1 MQRTLTPFANSLHGL
16 KAQSNMKTLITGMG
30 IWSCIG
36 TSLPEVTINLRE
48 GNSGIGHIQE
58 RADYGYQ
65 STLSGIVP
73 PVLDSIISDLPRHI
87 RICMGEP
94 ARYAYMAVLQAIKQ
108 SQLADLHNVALIVS
122 NDSTAG
128 SAAETEAIMHER
140 HDTRYLGAGKVFQS
154 LNSTV
159 SMNLAS
165 IFHLNGLSLTLSAAC
180 AGGGHAIGI
189 AHSLIQSGQ
198 IDCAIVVGAQEVG
211 LHAYTSFDA
220 IGVFSREASRPF
232 DKNRSGLV
240 PSGGAAAL
248 ILESDKHFSN
258 RMANVPSASQ
268 EVSEPTPIASIL
280 GYGFSTSPSIATPDK
295 DSILASMTMALD
307 NAERHEYQVLPA
319 FSLGMISAHATGTKD
334 GDRAEADAITTF
346 IENSKRGYHEP
357 YVKDVAPWISSTKAL
372 TGHECWMSGVSQMVY
387 TLIQM
392 QNRFVAPNPNLTQP
406 DECCSTLRMVR
417 EATPWHIASHA
428 LLNAFGFGGTNSSI
442 VIKKE

>member
-1 MQRTLTPFANSLHGL
+1 
-16 KAQSNMKTLITGMG
+16 MKTFITGMG

-36 TSLPEVTINLRE
+36 TSIPEVTQSLRE
-48 GNSGIGHIQE
+48 GKSGIGHIKE

-73 PVLDSIISDLPRHI
+73 PVPDSLISDLPRSK

-108 SQLADLHNVALIVS
+108 AQLTDLHNVALIVS

-128 SAAETEAIMHER
+128 AAAETEALMQER

-180 AGGGHAIGI
+180 AGGGHAIGL
-189 AHSLIQSGQ
+189 AHSLIQSKQ

-240 PSGGAAAL
+240 PSGGAAAI
-248 ILESDKHFSN
+248 ILESDEHFRN
-258 RMANVPSASQ
+258 RMATITEGGVT
-268 EVSEPTPIASIL
+268 TPLASIL
-280 GYGFSTSPSIATPDK
+280 GYGFSTSPSIATPNAE
-295 DSILASMTMALD
+295 SILASMTMALD

-334 GDRAEADAITTF
+334 GDRAEAEAISTF
-346 IENSKRGYHEP
+346 ITNSKRGYHEP
-357 YVKDVAPWISSTKAL
+357 YVKDVAPWVSSTKAL

-392 QNRFVAPNPNLTQP
+392 HNRFVAPNPNLTDP
-406 DECCSTLRMVR
+406 DDACSTLRIAR
-417 EATPWHIASHA
+417 ETTPWHIASHA

>member
-1 MQRTLTPFANSLHGL
+1 
-16 KAQSNMKTLITGMG
+16 MKTFIAGMG

-36 TSLPEVTINLRE
+36 TSIPEVTQSLRE
-48 GNSGIGHIQE
+48 GKSGIGHIKE

-73 PVLDSIISDLPRHI
+73 QVPDSLISDLTRSK

-108 SQLADLHNVALIVS
+108 AQLTDLHNVALIVS

-128 SAAETEAIMHER
+128 AAAETEALMQER

-165 IFHLNGLSLTLSAAC
+165 IFHLDGLSLTLSAAC
-180 AGGGHAIGI
+180 AGGGHAIGL
-189 AHSLIQSGQ
+189 AHSLIQSKQ

-248 ILESDKHFSN
+248 ILESDEHFRN
-258 RMANVPSASQ
+258 RMATEGGVT
-268 EVSEPTPIASIL
+268 TPLASIL
-280 GYGFSTSPSIATPDK
+280 GYGFSTSPSIATPNAE
-295 DSILASMTMALD
+295 SILASMTMALN

-334 GDRAEADAITTF
+334 GDRAEAEAISTF
-346 IENSKRGYHEP
+346 IANIKRGYHEP

-392 QNRFVAPNPNLTQP
+392 HNRFVAPNPNLTDP
-406 DECCSTLRMVR
+406 DDACSTLRIAR
-417 EATPWHIASHA
+417 ETTPWYIASHA

>member
-1 MQRTLTPFANSLHGL
+1 
-16 KAQSNMKTLITGMG
+16 MKTLITGMG

-48 GNSGIGHIQE
+48 GKSGIGHIQE

-73 PVLDSIISDLPRHI
+73 PVPDSLISDLPRHI

-108 SQLADLHNVALIVS
+108 AQLADLHNVALIVS

-128 SAAETEAIMHER
+128 AAAETESIMHER

-165 IFHLNGLSLTLSAAC
+165 IFKLNGLSLTLSAAC
-180 AGGGHAIGI
+180 AGGGHAVGI

-248 ILESDKHFSN
+248 IIESDNHFRN
-258 RMANVPSASQ
+258 RMATAPSASP
-268 EVSEPTPIASIL
+268 EVSEPIHLASIL

-295 DSILASMTMALD
+295 DSILASMTMALN

-319 FSLGMISAHATGTKD
+319 FSLDMISAHATGTKD

-392 QNRFVAPNPNLTQP
+392 HNRFVAPNPNLTEP
-406 DECCSTLRMVR
+406 DECCSTLRMAR
-417 EATPWHIASHA
+417 EATPWHIGGYA

>member
-1 MQRTLTPFANSLHGL
+1 
-16 KAQSNMKTLITGMG
+16 MG

-48 GNSGIGHIQE
+48 GKSGIGHIQE

-73 PVLDSIISDLPRHI
+73 PVPDSLISDLPRHI

-122 NDSTAG
+122 NDSTSGAV
-128 SAAETEAIMHER
+128 AETEAIMHER

-159 SMNLAS
+159 SMNLAG

-189 AHSLIQSGQ
+189 AHSLILSGQ

-248 ILESDKHFSN
+248 ILESDKHFRN
-258 RMANVPSASQ
+258 RMANVPSASP
-268 EVSEPTPIASIL
+268 EVSEPTPLASIL

-295 DSILASMTMALD
+295 DSIIASMTMALD
-307 NAERHEYQVLPA
+307 NAERHEYQVIPA

-357 YVKDVAPWISSTKAL
+357 YIKDVAPWISSTKAL

-392 QNRFVAPNPNLTQP
+392 HNRFVAPNPNLTQP

-428 LLNAFGFGGTNSSI
+428 LLNSFGFGGTNSSI

>member
-1 MQRTLTPFANSLHGL
+1 
-16 KAQSNMKTLITGMG
+16 MKTFITGMG

-36 TSLPEVTINLRE
+36 TSIPEVTQSLRE
-48 GNSGIGHIQE
+48 GKSGIGHIKE

-73 PVLDSIISDLPRHI
+73 PVPDSLISDLPRSK

-108 SQLADLHNVALIVS
+108 AQLTDLHNVALIVS

-128 SAAETEAIMHER
+128 AAAETEALMQER
-140 HDTRYLGAGKVFQS
+140 HDTRYLGAGKVFQL

-165 IFHLNGLSLTLSAAC
+165 IFHLDGLSLTLSAAC
-180 AGGGHAIGI
+180 AGGGHAIGL
-189 AHSLIQSGQ
+189 AHSLIQSKQ
-198 IDCAIVVGAQEVG
+198 IDCAVVVGAQEVG

-248 ILESDKHFSN
+248 ILESDEHFRN
-258 RMANVPSASQ
+258 RMATEGGVT
-268 EVSEPTPIASIL
+268 TPLASIL
-280 GYGFSTSPSIATPDK
+280 GYGFSTSPSIATPNAE
-295 DSILASMTMALD
+295 SILASMTMALN

-334 GDRAEADAITTF
+334 GDRAEAEAISTF
-346 IENSKRGYHEP
+346 ITKSKRGYHEP

-392 QNRFVAPNPNLTQP
+392 HNRFVAPNPNLTDP
-406 DECCSTLRMVR
+406 DDACSTLRIAR
-417 EATPWHIASHA
+417 ETTPWYIASHA

>member
-1 MQRTLTPFANSLHGL
+1 
-16 KAQSNMKTLITGMG
+16 MKTFITGMG

-36 TSLPEVTINLRE
+36 TSIPEVTQSLRE
-48 GNSGIGHIQE
+48 GKSGIGHIKE

-73 PVLDSIISDLPRHI
+73 LVPDSLISDLQRSK

-108 SQLADLHNVALIVS
+108 AQLTDLYNVALIVS

-128 SAAETEAIMHER
+128 AAAETESLMQER

-180 AGGGHAIGI
+180 AGGGHAIGL
-189 AHSLIQSGQ
+189 AHSLIQSKQ

-248 ILESDKHFSN
+248 ILESDEHFRN
-258 RMANVPSASQ
+258 RMATEGGVT
-268 EVSEPTPIASIL
+268 TPLASIL
-280 GYGFSTSPSIATPDK
+280 GYGFSTSPSIATPNAE
-295 DSILASMTMALD
+295 SILASMTMALN

-334 GDRAEADAITTF
+334 GDRAEAEAISTF
-346 IENSKRGYHEP
+346 ITNSKRGYHEP

-392 QNRFVAPNPNLTQP
+392 HNRFVAPNPNLTDP
-406 DECCSTLRMVR
+406 DDACSTLRIAR
-417 EATPWHIASHA
+417 ETTPWYIASHA

>member
-1 MQRTLTPFANSLHGL
+1 
-16 KAQSNMKTLITGMG
+16 MKTFITGMG

-36 TSLPEVTINLRE
+36 TSIPEVTQSLRE
-48 GNSGIGHIQE
+48 GKSGIGHIKE

-73 PVLDSIISDLPRHI
+73 PVPDSLISDLPRSK

-108 SQLADLHNVALIVS
+108 AQLSDLHNVALIVS

-128 SAAETEAIMHER
+128 AAAETEALMQER

-180 AGGGHAIGI
+180 AGGGHTIGL
-189 AHSLIQSGQ
+189 AHSLIQSKQ
-198 IDCAIVVGAQEVG
+198 IACAIVVGAQEVG

-248 ILESDKHFSN
+248 ILESDEHFRN
-258 RMANVPSASQ
+258 RMATITEGGVTSPL
-268 EVSEPTPIASIL
+268 ASIL
-280 GYGFSTSPSIATPDK
+280 GYGFSTSPSIATPNAE
-295 DSILASMTMALD
+295 SILASMTMALD

-334 GDRAEADAITTF
+334 GDRAEAEAISTF
-346 IENSKRGYHEP
+346 IANSKRGYHEP

-392 QNRFVAPNPNLTQP
+392 HNRFVAPNPNLTDP
-406 DECCSTLRMVR
+406 DDACSTLRIAR
-417 EATPWHIASHA
+417 ETTPWHIASHA

>member
-1 MQRTLTPFANSLHGL
+1 
-16 KAQSNMKTLITGMG
+16 MKTFITGMG

-36 TSLPEVTINLRE
+36 TSIPEVTQSLRE
-48 GNSGIGHIQE
+48 GKSGIGHIKE

-73 PVLDSIISDLPRHI
+73 PVPDSLISDLPRSK

-108 SQLADLHNVALIVS
+108 AQLSDLHNVALIVS

-128 SAAETEAIMHER
+128 AAAETEALMQER

-180 AGGGHAIGI
+180 AGGGHAIGL
-189 AHSLIQSGQ
+189 AHSLIQSKQ

-248 ILESDKHFSN
+248 ILESDEHFRN
-258 RMANVPSASQ
+258 RMATITEGGVT
-268 EVSEPTPIASIL
+268 TPLVSIL
-280 GYGFSTSPSIATPDK
+280 GYGFSTSPSIATPNAE
-295 DSILASMTMALD
+295 SILASMTMALD

-334 GDRAEADAITTF
+334 GDRAEADAISTF
-346 IENSKRGYHEP
+346 IINSKRGYHEP

-392 QNRFVAPNPNLTQP
+392 HNRFVAPNPNLTDP
-406 DECCSTLRMVR
+406 DDACSTLRIAR
-417 EATPWHIASHA
+417 ETTPWHIASHA

>member
-1 MQRTLTPFANSLHGL
+1 
-16 KAQSNMKTLITGMG
+16 MKTFITGMG

-36 TSLPEVTINLRE
+36 TSIPEVTQSLRE
-48 GNSGIGHIQE
+48 GKSGIGHIKE

-73 PVLDSIISDLPRHI
+73 PVPDSLISDLPRSK

-108 SQLADLHNVALIVS
+108 AQLTDLHNVALIVS

-128 SAAETEAIMHER
+128 AAAETEALMQER

-180 AGGGHAIGI
+180 AGGGHAIGL
-189 AHSLIQSGQ
+189 AHSLIQSKQ

-248 ILESDKHFSN
+248 ILESDEHFRN
-258 RMANVPSASQ
+258 RMATATEGGVTAPL
-268 EVSEPTPIASIL
+268 ASIL
-280 GYGFSTSPSIATPDK
+280 GYGFSTSPSIATPNAE
-295 DSILASMTMALD
+295 SILASMTMALD

-334 GDRAEADAITTF
+334 GDRAEAEAISTF
-346 IENSKRGYHEP
+346 IANSKRGYHEP

-392 QNRFVAPNPNLTQP
+392 HNRFVAPNPNLTDP
-406 DECCSTLRMVR
+406 DDACSTLRIAR
-417 EATPWHIASHA
+417 ETTPWHIASHA

>member
-1 MQRTLTPFANSLHGL
+1 
-16 KAQSNMKTLITGMG
+16 MKTFITGMG

-36 TSLPEVTINLRE
+36 TSIPEVTQSLRE
-48 GNSGIGHIQE
+48 GKSGIGHIKE

-73 PVLDSIISDLPRHI
+73 PVPDSLISDLPRSK

-108 SQLADLHNVALIVS
+108 AQLTDLHNVALIVS

-128 SAAETEAIMHER
+128 AAAETEALMQER

-180 AGGGHAIGI
+180 AGGGHAIGL
-189 AHSLIQSGQ
+189 AHSLIQSKQ

-248 ILESDKHFSN
+248 ILESDEHFRN
-258 RMANVPSASQ
+258 RMATITEGGVT
-268 EVSEPTPIASIL
+268 TPLASIL
-280 GYGFSTSPSIATPDK
+280 GYGFSTSPSIATPNAE
-295 DSILASMTMALD
+295 SILASMTMALN

-334 GDRAEADAITTF
+334 GDRAEAEAISTF
-346 IENSKRGYHEP
+346 ITNSKRGYHEP

-392 QNRFVAPNPNLTQP
+392 HNRFVAPNPNLTDP
-406 DECCSTLRMVR
+406 DDACSTLRIAR
-417 EATPWHIASHA
+417 ETTPWHIASHA

>member
-1 MQRTLTPFANSLHGL
+1 
-16 KAQSNMKTLITGMG
+16 MKTFITGMG

-36 TSLPEVTINLRE
+36 TSIPEVTNSLRE
-48 GNSGIGHIQE
+48 GKSGIGHIKE

-73 PVLDSIISDLPRHI
+73 PVPDSIISDLPRSK

-108 SQLADLHNVALIVS
+108 AQLTDFHNVALIVS

-128 SAAETEAIMHER
+128 AAAETEALMQER

-180 AGGGHAIGI
+180 AGGGHAIGL
-189 AHSLIQSGQ
+189 AHSLIQSKQ

-248 ILESDKHFSN
+248 ILESDKHFRN
-258 RMANVPSASQ
+258 RMATADASQ
-268 EVSEPTPIASIL
+268 EVSEPTPLASIL
-280 GYGFSTSPSIATPDK
+280 GYGFSTSPSIATPNAE
-295 DSILASMTMALD
+295 SILASMTMALN

-319 FSLGMISAHATGTKD
+319 FSLSMISAHATGTKD
-334 GDRAEADAITTF
+334 GDRAEAEAISTF
-346 IENSKRGYHEP
+346 ITSSKRGYHES

-392 QNRFVAPNPNLTQP
+392 HNRFVAPNPNLTDP
-406 DECCSTLRMVR
+406 DDACSTLRIAR
-417 EATPWHIASHA
+417 ETTPWHIASHA

>member
-1 MQRTLTPFANSLHGL
+1 
-16 KAQSNMKTLITGMG
+16 MKTFITGMG

-36 TSLPEVTINLRE
+36 TSIPEVTQSLRE
-48 GNSGIGHIQE
+48 GKSGIGHIKE

-73 PVLDSIISDLPRHI
+73 PVPDSLISDLPRSK

-94 ARYAYMAVLQAIKQ
+94 ARYAYMAVVQAIKQ
-108 SQLADLHNVALIVS
+108 AQLTDLHNVALIVS

-128 SAAETEAIMHER
+128 AAAETEALMQER

-165 IFHLNGLSLTLSAAC
+165 ILHLNGLSLTLSAAC
-180 AGGGHAIGI
+180 AGGGHAIGL
-189 AHSLIQSGQ
+189 AHSLIQSKQ
-198 IDCAIVVGAQEVG
+198 IDCAVVVGAQEVG

-220 IGVFSREASRPF
+220 IGVFSRAASRPF

-248 ILESDKHFSN
+248 ILESDEHFRN
-258 RMANVPSASQ
+258 RMATATESGVTTPSRSATVPSGCSP
-268 EVSEPTPIASIL
+268 EGPEPSPLASIL
-280 GYGFSTSPSIATPDK
+280 GYGFSTSPSIATPNAE
-295 DSILASMTMALD
+295 SILASMTMALN

-334 GDRAEADAITTF
+334 GDRAEAEAISTF
-346 IENSKRGYHEP
+346 IANSKRGYHEP

-392 QNRFVAPNPNLTQP
+392 HNRFVAPNPNLTDP
-406 DECCSTLRMVR
+406 DDACSTLRIAR
-417 EATPWHIASHA
+417 ETTPWYIASHA

>member
-1 MQRTLTPFANSLHGL
+1 
-16 KAQSNMKTLITGMG
+16 MKTFITGMG

-36 TSLPEVTINLRE
+36 TSIPEVTQSLRE
-48 GNSGIGHIQE
+48 GKSGIGHIKE

-73 PVLDSIISDLPRHI
+73 PVPDSLIYDLPRSK

-108 SQLADLHNVALIVS
+108 AQLTDLYNVALIVS

-128 SAAETEAIMHER
+128 AAAETESLMQER

-180 AGGGHAIGI
+180 AGGGHAIGL
-189 AHSLIQSGQ
+189 AHSLIQSKQ

-248 ILESDKHFSN
+248 ILESDEHFRN
-258 RMANVPSASQ
+258 RMATEGGVT
-268 EVSEPTPIASIL
+268 TPLASIL
-280 GYGFSTSPSIATPDK
+280 GYGFSTSPSIATPNAE
-295 DSILASMTMALD
+295 SILASMTMALN

-334 GDRAEADAITTF
+334 GDRAEAEAISTF
-346 IENSKRGYHEP
+346 ITNSKRGYHEP

-392 QNRFVAPNPNLTQP
+392 HNRFVAPNPNLTDP
-406 DECCSTLRMVR
+406 DDACSTLRIAR
-417 EATPWHIASHA
+417 ETTPWYIASHA

>member
-1 MQRTLTPFANSLHGL
+1 
-16 KAQSNMKTLITGMG
+16 MKTFITGMG

-36 TSLPEVTINLRE
+36 TSIPEVTKSLRE
-48 GNSGIGHIQE
+48 GKSGIGHIKE

-73 PVLDSIISDLPRHI
+73 PVPDSIISDLPRSK

-108 SQLADLHNVALIVS
+108 AQLTDLHNVALIVS
-122 NDSTAG
+122 NDSTAEA
-128 SAAETEAIMHER
+128 AAETEALMQER

-165 IFHLNGLSLTLSAAC
+165 IFHLNGLSLTISAAC
-180 AGGGHAIGI
+180 AGGGHAIGL
-189 AHSLIQSGQ
+189 AHSLIQSKQ

-211 LHAYTSFDA
+211 LHSYTSFDA
-220 IGVFSREASRPF
+220 IGVFSRESSRPF

-248 ILESDKHFSN
+248 ILESDEHFRN
-258 RMANVPSASQ
+258 RMATADASP
-268 EVSEPTPIASIL
+268 EVSEPTPLASIL
-280 GYGFSTSPSIATPDK
+280 GYGFSTSPSIATPNAE
-295 DSILASMTMALD
+295 SILASMTMALN
-307 NAERHEYQVLPA
+307 NAERHEYQVIPA

-334 GDRAEADAITTF
+334 GDRAEAEAISTF
-346 IENSKRGYHEP
+346 ITSSKRGYHES

-392 QNRFVAPNPNLTQP
+392 HNRFVAPNPNLTDP
-406 DECCSTLRMVR
+406 DDACSTLRIAR
-417 EATPWHIASHA
+417 ETTPWHIASHA

>member
-1 MQRTLTPFANSLHGL
+1 
-16 KAQSNMKTLITGMG
+16 MG

-36 TSLPEVTINLRE
+36 TSTPEVTQSLRE
-48 GNSGIGHIQE
+48 GKSGIGHIKE

-73 PVLDSIISDLPRHI
+73 PVPDSLLTDLPRSK

-108 SQLADLHNVALIVS
+108 AQLTDLHNVALIVS

-128 SAAETEAIMHER
+128 AAAETEALMQER

-180 AGGGHAIGI
+180 AGGGHAIGL
-189 AHSLIQSGQ
+189 AHSLIQSKQ
-198 IDCAIVVGAQEVG
+198 IECAIVVGAQEVG

-248 ILESDKHFSN
+248 ILESDEHFRN
-258 RMANVPSASQ
+258 RMATATEGGVTTPS
-268 EVSEPTPIASIL
+268 PLASIL
-280 GYGFSTSPSIATPDK
+280 GYGFSTSPSIATPNAE
-295 DSILASMTMALD
+295 SILASMTMALN

-334 GDRAEADAITTF
+334 GDRAEAEAISTF
-346 IENSKRGYHEP
+346 ITNSKRGYHEP
-357 YVKDVAPWISSTKAL
+357 YVKDVTPWISSTKAL

-392 QNRFVAPNPNLTQP
+392 HNRFVAPNPNLTDP
-406 DECCSTLRMVR
+406 DDAYSTLRIAR
-417 EATPWHIASHA
+417 ETTPWHIASHA

>member
-1 MQRTLTPFANSLHGL
+1 
-16 KAQSNMKTLITGMG
+16 MKTFITGMG

-36 TSLPEVTINLRE
+36 TSIPEVTQSLRE
-48 GNSGIGHIQE
+48 GKSGIGHIKE

-73 PVLDSIISDLPRHI
+73 QVPDSLISNLPRSK

-108 SQLADLHNVALIVS
+108 AQLTDLHNVALIVS
-122 NDSTAG
+122 NDSTAEA
-128 SAAETEAIMHER
+128 AAETEALMQER

-180 AGGGHAIGI
+180 AGGGHAIGL
-189 AHSLIQSGQ
+189 AHSLIQSKQ

-211 LHAYTSFDA
+211 LHSYTSFDA

-248 ILESDKHFSN
+248 ILESDKHFRN
-258 RMANVPSASQ
+258 RMATADASP
-268 EVSEPTPIASIL
+268 EVSKPTPLASIL

-295 DSILASMTMALD
+295 YSILASMTMALN

-334 GDRAEADAITTF
+334 GDRAEAEAISTF
-346 IENSKRGYHEP
+346 ITSSKRGYHEP

-392 QNRFVAPNPNLTQP
+392 HNRFVAPNPKLTDP
-406 DECCSTLRMVR
+406 DDACSTLRIAR
-417 EATPWHIASHA
+417 ETTPWHIASHA

>member
-1 MQRTLTPFANSLHGL
+1 
-16 KAQSNMKTLITGMG
+16 MKTFITGMG

-36 TSLPEVTINLRE
+36 TSIPEVTKSLRE
-48 GNSGIGHIQE
+48 GKSGIGHIKE

-73 PVLDSIISDLPRHI
+73 QVPDSLISDLPRSK

-108 SQLADLHNVALIVS
+108 AQLTDLHNVALIVS
-122 NDSTAG
+122 NDSTAEA
-128 SAAETEAIMHER
+128 AAETEALMQER

-165 IFHLNGLSLTLSAAC
+165 IFQLNGLSLTLSAAC

-248 ILESDKHFSN
+248 ILESDEHFRN
-258 RMANVPSASQ
+258 RMAIATEGGVTTPSHSAT
-268 EVSEPTPIASIL
+268 VSSGSPYGSDPSPLASIL
-280 GYGFSTSPSIATPDK
+280 GYGFSTSPSIATPNAE
-295 DSILASMTMALD
+295 SILASMTMALN

-334 GDRAEADAITTF
+334 GDRAEAEAISTF
-346 IENSKRGYHEP
+346 ITSSKRGYHES

-392 QNRFVAPNPNLTQP
+392 HNRFVAPNPNLTDP
-406 DECCSTLRMVR
+406 DDACSTLRIAR
-417 EATPWHIASHA
+417 ETTPWHIESHA

>member
-1 MQRTLTPFANSLHGL
+1 
-16 KAQSNMKTLITGMG
+16 MKTFITGMG

-36 TSLPEVTINLRE
+36 TSIPEVTQSLRE
-48 GNSGIGHIQE
+48 GKSGIGHIKE

-73 PVLDSIISDLPRHI
+73 PVPDSLISDLPRSK
-87 RICMGEP
+87 RICIGEP

-108 SQLADLHNVALIVS
+108 AQLTDLHNVALIVS

-128 SAAETEAIMHER
+128 AAAETEALMQER

-165 IFHLNGLSLTLSAAC
+165 IFHLDGLSLTLSAAC
-180 AGGGHAIGI
+180 AGGGHAIGL
-189 AHSLIQSGQ
+189 AHSLIQSKQ

-248 ILESDKHFSN
+248 ILESDEHFRN
-258 RMANVPSASQ
+258 RMATEGGVT
-268 EVSEPTPIASIL
+268 TPLASIL
-280 GYGFSTSPSIATPDK
+280 GYGFSTSPSIATPNAE
-295 DSILASMTMALD
+295 SILASMTMALN

-334 GDRAEADAITTF
+334 GDRAEAEAISTF
-346 IENSKRGYHEP
+346 IANSKRGYHEP

-392 QNRFVAPNPNLTQP
+392 HNRFVAPNPNLTDP
-406 DECCSTLRMVR
+406 DDACSTLRIAR
-417 EATPWHIASHA
+417 ETTPWYIASHA

>member
-1 MQRTLTPFANSLHGL
+1 
-16 KAQSNMKTLITGMG
+16 MKTFITGMG

-36 TSLPEVTINLRE
+36 ISIPEVTKSLRE
-48 GNSGIGHIQE
+48 GKSGIGYIKE

-73 PVLDSIISDLPRHI
+73 PVPDSLISDLPRSK

-108 SQLADLHNVALIVS
+108 AQLTDLHNFALIVS
-122 NDSTAG
+122 NDSTAEA
-128 SAAETEAIMHER
+128 AAETEALMQER

-165 IFHLNGLSLTLSAAC
+165 IFHLNGLSLTISAAC
-180 AGGGHAIGI
+180 AGGGHAIGL
-189 AHSLIQSGQ
+189 AHSLIQSKQ

-248 ILESDKHFSN
+248 ILESDEHFRN
-258 RMANVPSASQ
+258 RMSTANVHSGSPEGSDPS
-268 EVSEPTPIASIL
+268 PLASIL
-280 GYGFSTSPSIATPDK
+280 GYGFSTSPSIATPNAE
-295 DSILASMTMALD
+295 SILISMTMALN

-334 GDRAEADAITTF
+334 GDRAEAEAISTF
-346 IENSKRGYHEP
+346 ITSSKRGYHES

-392 QNRFVAPNPNLTQP
+392 HNCFVAPNPNLNDP
-406 DECCSTLRMVR
+406 DDACSTLRIAR
-417 EATPWHIASHA
+417 ETTPWHVASHA

>member
-1 MQRTLTPFANSLHGL
+1 
-16 KAQSNMKTLITGMG
+16 MKTFITGMG

-36 TSLPEVTINLRE
+36 TSIPEVTQSLRE
-48 GNSGIGHIQE
+48 GKSGIGHIKE

-73 PVLDSIISDLPRHI
+73 PVPDSLISDLPRSK

-108 SQLADLHNVALIVS
+108 AQLTDLHNVALIVS

-128 SAAETEAIMHER
+128 AAAETEALMQER

-180 AGGGHAIGI
+180 AGGGHAIGL
-189 AHSLIQSGQ
+189 AHSLIQSKQ

-248 ILESDKHFSN
+248 ILESDEHFRN
-258 RMANVPSASQ
+258 RMATEGGVT
-268 EVSEPTPIASIL
+268 TPLASIL
-280 GYGFSTSPSIATPDK
+280 GYGFSTSPSIATPNAE
-295 DSILASMTMALD
+295 SILASMTMALN

-334 GDRAEADAITTF
+334 GDRAEAEAISTF
-346 IENSKRGYHEP
+346 ITNSKRGYHEP

-392 QNRFVAPNPNLTQP
+392 HNRFVAPNPNLTDP
-406 DECCSTLRMVR
+406 DDACSTLRIAR
-417 EATPWHIASHA
+417 ETTPWHIASHA

>member
-1 MQRTLTPFANSLHGL
+1 
-16 KAQSNMKTLITGMG
+16 MKTLITGMG

-73 PVLDSIISDLPRHI
+73 PVLDSLISDLPRHI

-165 IFHLNGLSLTLSAAC
+165 ILHLNGLSLTLSAAC

-319 FSLGMISAHATGTKD
+319 FSLGMISAHATGTMD

-392 QNRFVAPNPNLTQP
+392 HNHFVAPNPNLTQP
-406 DECCSTLRMVR
+406 DECCSTLRMAR